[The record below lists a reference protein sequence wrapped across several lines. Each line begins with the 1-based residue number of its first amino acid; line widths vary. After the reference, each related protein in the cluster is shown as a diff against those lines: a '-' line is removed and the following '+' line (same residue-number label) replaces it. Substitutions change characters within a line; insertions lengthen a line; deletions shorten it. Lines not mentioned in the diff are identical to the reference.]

1 MGGVV
6 EVLLI
11 GIFLALLFLLIFKGN
26 KNTIEDNH
34 LTRAKIE
41 GGYNQLAQYL
51 IEIDN
56 GLKDFNKLFKAYKKE
71 LKILVTIVDELSTTM
86 NVKTNKEKE
95 KLYTDIVK
103 NINKFSKVKPKLTIV
118 TNKNEQK
125 NDKTT

>member
-1 MGGVV
+1 M

-11 GIFLALLFLLIFKGN
+11 GIFLALLLLLIFKGN

-34 LTRAKIE
+34 ITRAKIE

-51 IEIDN
+51 LEIDG
-56 GLKDFNKLFKAYKKE
+56 GLKEFNKLFKAYKKE

-103 NINKFSKVKPKLTIV
+103 NINKFSKV
-118 TNKNEQK
+118 NQN
-125 NDKTT
+125 

>member
-1 MGGVV
+1 M

-11 GIFLALLFLLIFKGN
+11 GIFLALLLLLIFKGN

-86 NVKTNKEKE
+86 NLKTYKEKQ
-95 KLYTDIVK
+95 KFYTDVVK
-103 NINKFSKVKPKLTIV
+103 KINKFSKVKPKLTIV
-118 TNKNEQK
+118 TNKKEQK

>member
-1 MGGVV
+1 M

-11 GIFLALLFLLIFKGN
+11 GIFLALLLLLIFKGN

-34 LTRAKIE
+34 ITRAKIE
-41 GGYNQLAQYL
+41 SGYNQLAQYL
-51 IEIDN
+51 LEIDG
-56 GLKDFNKLFKAYKKE
+56 GLKEFNKLFKAYKKE
-71 LKILVTIVDELSTTM
+71 LKVLVTIVDELSTSM

-118 TNKNEQK
+118 TNKKEQK

>member
-1 MGGVV
+1 M

-11 GIFLALLFLLIFKGN
+11 GIFLALLLLLIFKGN

-41 GGYNQLAQYL
+41 GGYNQLTQYL
-51 IEIDN
+51 IEIDD
-56 GLKDFNKLFKAYKKE
+56 GLKEFNKLFKAYKKE
-71 LKILVTIVDELSTTM
+71 LKVLVTIVDELSTTI

-118 TNKNEQK
+118 TNKKEQK